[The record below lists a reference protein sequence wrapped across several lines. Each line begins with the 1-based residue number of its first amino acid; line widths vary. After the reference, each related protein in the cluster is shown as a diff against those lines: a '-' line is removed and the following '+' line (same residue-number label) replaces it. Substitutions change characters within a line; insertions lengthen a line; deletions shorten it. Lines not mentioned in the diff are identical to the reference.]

1 MNGGGRMIDDL
12 DLAWEEQHRS
22 HRGQRGGRPA
32 PQQPNRGRNRRD
44 KGRRKRSF
52 GALFVSFIM
61 LVALGA
67 GVYWGVGKV
76 QDYLTAPDYSTTGT
90 ATVTI
95 EVKDGDTAS
104 EIGNTLFKAGVV
116 KSAKAFVNVAAADPR
131 SLSIQV
137 GLYKMFKP
145 MPAKDALALLL
156 DPDKARVVNGVTIPE
171 GMITLDIYKKFS
183 KATGIPV
190 KDFQTAA
197 KDPTKLGVAK
207 SWFVRNDKKKAAKSV
222 EGFLYPATYEV
233 PPNADATT
241 ILKMMVQKFNDVTG
255 DLDFIDTVNKE
266 RGGISP
272 YEALIAA
279 SIVEQEATNPVDFA
293 KVVRVLYNR
302 VYSRDFPCDCLQIDS
317 AVNYWIKLQGKTGKD
332 SDNLLHSE
340 LHNPD
345 NPYNTHDVAGMP
357 AGPIGNPG
365 EAALKAA
372 MKPTDGPWL
381 FFMTVDKQG
390 TMAYAVDYDGHQA
403 NVRKACDNGVLSG
416 ESCQ

>member
-1 MNGGGRMIDDL
+1 MIDDL
-12 DLAWEEQHRS
+12 DLAWEEQYRS
-22 HRGQRGGRPA
+22 HRGQPGRRPTRN
-32 PQQPNRGRNRRD
+32 QPSRGRNRKE

-52 GALFVSFIM
+52 GALFVSFIL
-61 LVALGA
+61 LVALGG
-67 GVYWGVGKV
+67 GVYWGVGKL
-76 QDYLTAPDYSTTGT
+76 QDFFSSPDYTATGT
-90 ATVTI
+90 ETVTI
-95 EVKDGDTAS
+95 EVKDGDTAT
-104 EIGNTLFKAGVV
+104 EIGDTLFKAGVV
-116 KSAKAFVNVAAADPR
+116 KSAKAFVNVASADPR
-131 SLSIQV
+131 SRNIQV

-145 MPAKDALALLL
+145 MPAKDALTLLL
-156 DPDKARVVNGVTIPE
+156 DPDKNRVVNGVTIPE
-171 GMITLDIYKKFS
+171 GMISLDIYKKFS

-197 KDPTKLGVAK
+197 KDPVKLGVPAEWFKRTDKRKVPKTK
-207 SWFVRNDKKKAAKSV
+207 SI
-222 EGFLYPATYEV
+222 EGFLYPATYEL
-233 PPNADATT
+233 PPNPTATS
-241 ILKMMVQKFNDVTG
+241 ILKMMVQKFLAVAD
-255 DLDFIDTVNKE
+255 DIDFMSTVKTE

-279 SIVEQEATNPVDFA
+279 SIVEQEATDPADFG

-317 AVNYWIKLQGKTGKD
+317 AVNYWIKVQGKTGKD

-372 MKPTDGPWL
+372 MKPVDGPWL

-390 TMAYAVDYDGHQA
+390 TMAYAVDFAGHQA